1 MFILYAKKNILEVTQ
16 KETVTSGS
24 VNVYT
29 VQFNFN
35 EDWNGLVKTAVFK
48 VGNNS
53 AAVLLDD
60 TNECTIPWEVLDS
73 PMRPLEIGVYGTKDA
88 EIVLPTIWANAGEVK
103 QGTIVRESA
112 IEPTP
117 SLMEQL
123 LDAVNKKGDNL
134 DYDGFDLKL
143 LSGETVISSIP
154 LIGGTGGDVVTGV
167 TAFNGRR
174 GNVTPQA
181 GDYTAEMVGA
191 LPADT
196 VIPSTAEQVGADP
209 VGTAEEK
216 VAALKNELVP
226 QIEDKISASGDVMSG
241 PLQFSAGTTETV
253 TRSGVPT
260 GEISME
266 TDGLHLQSSTN
277 AINVN
282 NSVLRGVASGVENN
296 DVTTVEQ
303 LESAVTALE
312 TSISE
317 IELTPGPVGPAGP
330 AGAKGPVYLVYNE
343 DRMNPP
349 TTGSTQV
356 MIEYFNRRPKSDEPF
371 SGIITNNGI
380 TYYVTGDVG
389 TVSDDAI
396 SCVGHFK
403 KVTRLTGEDG
413 GAANVSPYL
422 YAMAD
427 FPSDD
432 NTNAMGTNTILR
444 DNISGRTPIVGAGGT
459 IFFNQGS
466 HLYYNRF
473 EVTALY
479 DTTVDIKFTSN
490 KVQIDTPQ
498 DISIDIGRMIITQKF
513 LPDNMDSDVGGTC
526 SLSKNDTIGNDPKVD
541 QQGIAFIHQHNHLY
555 YNRFKVTEPYDEN
568 GFGTIQ
574 FISKKTQIDTDTAPG
589 ILLYGSVADSIV
601 KNQSTTV
608 AENFFIGPLPQ
619 VDDAGYGLLEQGGKL
634 YRVAYHVSSISP
646 TNLFTIVYDDDPV
659 LIGPSAGSGNLSDAP
674 LGIAVTEHIPKKDDY
689 INFPMENIFGALP
702 TAGGPFTAIVFS
714 TEGVSKCSCKVSD
727 SYKPGY
733 WAATTQVQFAESID
747 LTNYY
752 TKSEVD
758 GKIADYLLCYSAY
771 PPTVEIA
778 NGGTKSILTE
788 YFIGATPIA
797 DSLGIMIYSQ
807 GDNQY
812 LIRFKVLTAETEV
825 ADVQFMSD
833 PVQINTP
840 DMAQYYNKSEV
851 DEKIQTI
858 ELTPGPTGA
867 SGTDG
872 ITPHIGDNG
881 NWFIGDTDT
890 GIAATG
896 PAGADGTNGVSPT
909 ITTAPNANSDGT
921 TVTITDV
928 NGPHTFDILNGLNG
942 EDGVGV
948 PTGGTTG
955 QVLAKS
961 SDEDYAT
968 QWVDVT
974 QNGGSVAAY
983 LVNAPIGVIMGWS
996 GTEENVPE
1004 GWSVCNGENGTLDLR
1019 DKFILGAG
1027 LNHSVG
1033 DTGGSEEVTLTNNE
1047 MPSHAH
1053 TISLYNPDMSQGMAR
1068 NIIYTGDYLEESV
1081 KFKVESNKKNYSVD
1095 VSTQT
1100 GGSQPHPNMP
1110 PYYTLLFIQKTSET
1124 PTDYVTEE
1132 KLETAIQ
1139 EAISAIPAG
1148 SNVPTGGIII
1158 WSGASNAVPDGWALC
1173 DGTNNTPDLRGR
1185 FVLGESVTHSAG
1197 ETGGIEEV
1205 TLTIAQMPSHVH
1217 NPLVHKNSAIGSN
1230 NTLLTSN
1237 GSGTFDVIEGT
1248 IQSNGS
1254 SQPHPNMPPYYV
1266 LAYIMKL

>member
-1 MFILYAKKNILEVTQ
+1 MFILYAKKNILEVKQ

-60 TNECTIPWEVLDS
+60 SNECTIPWEVLDS

-103 QGTIVRESA
+103 QGTIVREST
-112 IEPTP
+112 IDPTP
-117 SLMEQL
+117 SLMDQL
-123 LDAVNKKGDNL
+123 LDAVNKKGDGL

-143 LSGETVISSIP
+143 LSGDNVISSVP

-196 VIPSTAEQVGADP
+196 VIPTTAEQVGALPDTTVIPSTPEQVGADP
-209 VGTAEEK
+209 AGTAEEK
-216 VAALKNELVP
+216 VTMLKNELVP

-241 PLQFSAGTTETV
+241 PLQFSAGNTETV
-253 TRSGVPT
+253 ARSGAST
-260 GEISME
+260 GAILME

-282 NSVLRGVASGVENN
+282 NSVLRGVASGVQDN
-296 DVTTVEQ
+296 DVTTVGQ
-303 LESAVTALE
+303 LENAVTALE
-312 TSISE
+312 TSINE
-317 IELTPGPVGPAGP
+317 IDE
-330 AGAKGPVYLVYNE
+330 K
-343 DRMNPP
+343 
-349 TTGSTQV
+349 
-356 MIEYFNRRPKSDEPF
+356 IEAVS
-371 SGIITNNGI
+371 S
-380 TYYVTGDVG
+380 VT
-389 TVSDDAI
+389 
-396 SCVGHFK
+396 
-403 KVTRLTGEDG
+403 E
-413 GAANVSPYL
+413 VSPYL

-444 DNISGRTPIVGAGGT
+444 DNISGKKPIVGARGT

-490 KVQIDTPQ
+490 KVQIDTHQ

-526 SLSKNDTIGNDPKVD
+526 SLSKNNTIGNDPEVD

-589 ILLYGSVADSIV
+589 ILLYGSVVDSIV

-608 AENFFIGPLPQ
+608 TENFFIGPLPQ
-619 VDDAGYGLLEQGGKL
+619 VNDAGYGLLEQGGKL

-646 TNLFTIVYDDDPV
+646 TNLFTIVYDSDPE
-659 LIGPSAGSGNLSDAP
+659 LIGPNNISAGSNELITIKDTKVTNVSQLPEYSCCVHAINSDIGFTFRDDIVYLAMLGSEIIVYTIDGSFTTINVDSDTGNLTIS
-674 LGIAVTEHIPKKDDY
+674 GTKDD
-689 INFPMENIFGALP
+689 
-702 TAGGPFTAIVFS
+702 
-714 TEGVSKCSCKVSD
+714 
-727 SYKPGY
+727 
-733 WAATTQVQFAESID
+733 WAKA
-747 LTNYY
+747 
-752 TKSEVD
+752 SEV
-758 GKIADYLLCYSAY
+758 
-771 PPTVEIA
+771 
-778 NGGTKSILTE
+778 
-788 YFIGATPIA
+788 
-797 DSLGIMIYSQ
+797 
-807 GDNQY
+807 
-812 LIRFKVLTAETEV
+812 
-825 ADVQFMSD
+825 
-833 PVQINTP
+833 
-840 DMAQYYNKSEV
+840 YNKTQV

-858 ELTPGPTGA
+858 ELTPGPAGA
-867 SGTDG
+867 DGTNGTDG
-872 ITPHIGDNG
+872 LDALILNATFTSTPAIN
-881 NWFIGDTDT
+881 TDYLINRT
-890 GIAATG
+890 WINREPVKGEVISGTVTDDKAVVYWVVGKVISASSSPYSAKFSTVTKLTG
-896 PAGADGTNGVSPT
+896 PKGDKGQSGTNGVSPT
-909 ITTAPNANSDGT
+909 ITIAPNTNSDGT

-928 NGPHTFDILNGLNG
+928 NGSHAFDILNGLNG

-961 SDEDYAT
+961 SDADYAT
-968 QWVDVT
+968 QWVDAT

-996 GTEENVPE
+996 GTYENVPE
-1004 GWSVCNGENGTLDLR
+1004 GWSACNGENGTLDLR

-1027 LNHSVG
+1027 TNHSVG
-1033 DTGGSEEVTLTNNE
+1033 DTGGSEEVALTLTQI
-1047 MPSHAH
+1047 PSHKHLIPTLGDVSGPSSNSPNKLNTEVLPATSGLH
-1053 TISLYNPDMSQGMAR
+1053 GG
-1068 NIIYTGDYLEESV
+1068 IYTEV
-1081 KFKVESNKKNYSVD
+1081 
-1095 VSTQT
+1095 T
-1100 GGSQPHPNMP
+1100 GRSEAHSNMP
-1110 PYYTLLFIQKTSET
+1110 PYYALLFIQKVSST
-1124 PTDYVTEE
+1124 PSDYMTEAEVT
-1132 KLETAIQ
+1132 AVIQ
-1139 EAISAIPAG
+1139 EAINAILPG

-1158 WSGASNAVPDGWALC
+1158 WSGASTAVPSGWALC
-1173 DGTNNTPDLRGR
+1173 DGTNGTPDLRGR
-1185 FVLGESVTHSAG
+1185 FVLGENEDHAHG
-1197 ETGGIEEV
+1197 KTGGSEKV
-1205 TLTIAQMPSHVH
+1205 TLTVEQMPSHRH
-1217 NPLVHKNSAIGSN
+1217 TLSLVKNGAANGNYDYPPATSSATAISVVN
-1230 NTLLTSN
+1230 DPINAT
-1237 GSGTFDVIEGT
+1237 
-1248 IQSNGS
+1248 GS
-1254 SQPHPNMPPYYV
+1254 SQPHSNMPPYYV

>member
-1 MFILYAKKNILEVTQ
+1 MFILYAKKNILEVKQ
-16 KETVTSGS
+16 KEIVTSGS
-24 VNVYT
+24 VNAYT

-73 PMRPLEIGVYGTKDA
+73 PMRPLEIGVYGTKDT

-143 LSGETVISSIP
+143 LSGETVISSVP

-209 VGTAEEK
+209 AGTAEEK
-216 VAALKNELVP
+216 VVALKNELVP

-241 PLQFSAGTTETV
+241 PLQFSVGNTKTAA
-253 TRSGVPT
+253 RSGAST
-260 GEISME
+260 GTISME

-277 AINVN
+277 TINVN

-312 TSISE
+312 TSINE
-317 IELTPGPVGPAGP
+317 IELTPGPAGP
-330 AGAKGPVYLVYNE
+330 AGAEGPVYLVYNE

-356 MIEYFNRRPKSDEPF
+356 IIEYFNRRPKSDEPF

-389 TVSDDAI
+389 TVPDDATT
-396 SCVGHFK
+396 CVGHFK

-413 GAANVSPYL
+413 GAANISPYL

-513 LPDNMDSDVGGTC
+513 LPDNMNSDVGGTC

-555 YNRFKVTEPYDEN
+555 YNRFKVTEPYDED

-589 ILLYGSVADSIV
+589 ILLYGSVVDSIV

-608 AENFFIGPLPQ
+608 TENFFIGPLPQ
-619 VDDAGYGLLEQGGKL
+619 VNDAGYGLLEQGGKL

-702 TAGGPFTAIVFS
+702 TAGGSFTAIVFS

-733 WAATTQVQFAESID
+733 WAAMTQVQFVDSID

-771 PPTVEIA
+771 PPTVEIT

-812 LIRFKVLTAETEV
+812 LIRFKVIAVDAETT
-825 ADVQFMSD
+825 DVQFMSD

-858 ELTPGPTGA
+858 ELTPGPAGA
-867 SGTDG
+867 PGADG

-928 NGPHTFDILNGLNG
+928 NGPHTFDIWNGLNG

-961 SDEDYAT
+961 SDTDFAT

-1019 DKFILGAG
+1019 DKFLLGAG
-1027 LNHSVG
+1027 TNHEAG
-1033 DTGGSEEVTLTNNE
+1033 ETGGSEEVTLT
-1047 MPSHAH
+1047 PTQIPQHSHGLYTQVTQGSAEGL
-1053 TISLYNPDMSQGMAR
+1053 SLSVLTGLR
-1068 NIIYTGDYLEESV
+1068 SYTVPASATPIG
-1081 KFKVESNKKNYSVD
+1081 
-1095 VSTQT
+1095 TA
-1100 GGSQPHPNMP
+1100 GGNVPHSNMP
-1110 PYYTLLFIQKTSET
+1110 PYYTLLFIQKTSAT

-1132 KLETAIQ
+1132 KLATAIQ

-1148 SNVPTGGIII
+1148 SNVPAGGIII
-1158 WSGASNAVPDGWALC
+1158 WSGTSDAVPDGWALC

-1185 FVLGESVTHSAG
+1185 FVLGESATHSTG

-1205 TLTIAQMPSHVH
+1205 TLTIEQMPQHQHTYHRMMDDFSTTISPGQGKAALQDV
-1217 NPLVHKNSAIGSN
+1217 NVDTEA
-1230 NTLLTSN
+1230 
-1237 GSGTFDVIEGT
+1237 SG
-1248 IQSNGS
+1248 N
-1254 SQPHPNMPPYYV
+1254 SQPHENMPPYYV